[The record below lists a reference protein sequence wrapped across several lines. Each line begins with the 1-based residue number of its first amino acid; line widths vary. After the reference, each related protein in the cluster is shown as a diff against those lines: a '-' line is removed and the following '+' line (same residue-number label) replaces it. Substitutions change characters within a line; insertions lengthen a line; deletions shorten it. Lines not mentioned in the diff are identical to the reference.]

1 MIRKLKAKFIVINM
15 GLVLTVLLVMFGLV
29 YGITSRDLREESVRM
44 LRSVAAEP
52 MRMWRPGE
60 RDDRI
65 QLPYFVLQFSPDGSL
80 AAVGGHFDLTDQA
93 LLSELLAAARA
104 DGQEMGDLPAYGFRY
119 CFGRS
124 VWGECVVFADTSS
137 ERATLTN
144 LVRTCLGI
152 GVIALAAFF
161 LISLFLARW
170 AVRPVERAWEQQ
182 RQFVA
187 DASHE
192 LKTPLAVI
200 LTDAELLG
208 SPTATEEQKARYAGD
223 ILTMSNRMRGL
234 VGSLLDL
241 TRVENGAVEK
251 TMERLDLSALT
262 EEALLPFEPLYFE
275 RELTLES
282 EVTPGIRVNGS
293 SPHLR
298 QTLEILLDN
307 GLKYA
312 DAPGTVTVRLGKQ
325 GRRCLLA
332 VSTPGAALSKEE
344 LSDIFKRF
352 YRADK
357 ARAMDDSYGLGLAI
371 AREIVTEHR
380 GRIWAESAGGRNTFF
395 VELPTAG

>member
-1 MIRKLKAKFIVINM
+1 MIRKLKVKFIVINM

-52 MRMWRPGE
+52 MRMWRPGD

-65 QLPYFVLQFSPDGSL
+65 QLPYFVLQFSQDGSL

-124 VWGECVVFADTSS
+124 VWGECVVFADISS
-137 ERATLTN
+137 ERATLAN
-144 LVRTCLGI
+144 LVRTCLAI

-380 GRIWAESAGGRNTFF
+380 GRIWAESAEGRNTFF

>member
-1 MIRKLKAKFIVINM
+1 MLGKLKAKFIAINM

-29 YGITSRDLREESVRM
+29 YGITSRDLREESVQM

-52 MRMWRPGE
+52 MRMWRPGD
-60 RDDRI
+60 RNDRI
-65 QLPYFVLQFSPDGSL
+65 QLPYFVLQFGPDGSL
-80 AAVGGHFDLTDQA
+80 AAVSGHFDLTDQA
-93 LLSELLAAARA
+93 MLSELLEAARA
-104 DGQEMGDLPAYGFRY
+104 DGQEMGDLPTYGFRY

-124 VWGECVVFADTSS
+124 VWGECVVFADISS

-144 LVRTCLGI
+144 LVRTCLAI
-152 GVIALAAFF
+152 GTVALAAFF

-208 SPTATEEQKARYAGD
+208 SPAATEEQKARYAGD
-223 ILTMSNRMRGL
+223 ILTMANRMRGL

-251 TMERLDLSALT
+251 TMERLDFSALI

-275 RELTLES
+275 RGLTLES
-282 EVTPGIRVNGS
+282 ELTPGIRVNGS
-293 SPHLR
+293 PPHLR

-325 GRRCLLA
+325 GRRCVLA

-380 GRIWAESAGGRNTFF
+380 GRIWAESAEGRNTFL

>member
-124 VWGECVVFADTSS
+124 VWGECVVFADISS
-137 ERATLTN
+137 ERATLAN
-144 LVRTCLGI
+144 LVRTCLAI

-208 SPTATEEQKARYAGD
+208 SSTATEEQKARYAGD

-251 TMERLDLSALT
+251 TMERLDLSALI

-380 GRIWAESAGGRNTFF
+380 GRIWAESAEGRNTFF

>member
-1 MIRKLKAKFIVINM
+1 MIRKLKVKFIVINM

-124 VWGECVVFADTSS
+124 VWGECVVFADISS
-137 ERATLTN
+137 ERATLAN
-144 LVRTCLGI
+144 LVRTCLAI

-251 TMERLDLSALT
+251 TMERLDLSALI

-380 GRIWAESAGGRNTFF
+380 GRIWAESAEGRNTFF

>member
-1 MIRKLKAKFIVINM
+1 MIRKLKVKFIVINM

-52 MRMWRPGE
+52 MRMWRPGD

-124 VWGECVVFADTSS
+124 VWGECVVFADISS
-137 ERATLTN
+137 ERATLAN
-144 LVRTCLGI
+144 LVRTCLAI

-251 TMERLDLSALT
+251 TMERLDLSALI

-275 RELTLES
+275 RGLTLES

-380 GRIWAESAGGRNTFF
+380 GRIWAESAEGRNTFF

>member
-1 MIRKLKAKFIVINM
+1 
-15 GLVLTVLLVMFGLV
+15 
-29 YGITSRDLREESVRM
+29 
-44 LRSVAAEP
+44 
-52 MRMWRPGE
+52 MWRPGD

-65 QLPYFVLQFSPDGSL
+65 QLPYFVLQFSQDGSL

-124 VWGECVVFADTSS
+124 VWGECVVFADISS
-137 ERATLTN
+137 ERATLAN
-144 LVRTCLGI
+144 LVRTCLAI

-344 LSDIFKRF
+344 LSDIFKRC

-357 ARAMDDSYGLGLAI
+357 ARAMDDS
-371 AREIVTEHR
+371 
-380 GRIWAESAGGRNTFF
+380 
-395 VELPTAG
+395 

>member
-1 MIRKLKAKFIVINM
+1 MIRKLKVKFIVINM

-65 QLPYFVLQFSPDGSL
+65 QLPYFDLQFSPDGSL

-124 VWGECVVFADTSS
+124 VWGECVVFADISS
-137 ERATLTN
+137 ERATLAN
-144 LVRTCLGI
+144 LVRTCLAI

-251 TMERLDLSALT
+251 TMERLDLSALI

-275 RELTLES
+275 RGLTLES

-380 GRIWAESAGGRNTFF
+380 GRIWAESAEGRNTFF

>member
-1 MIRKLKAKFIVINM
+1 MIGKLKAKFIAINM
-15 GLVLTVLLVMFGLV
+15 GLVLTVLLVIFALV
-29 YGITSRDLREESVRM
+29 YGITSRDLRAESVTM

-60 RDDRI
+60 RNDRV

-80 AAVGGHFDLTDQA
+80 AAVGGHFDLTDKDMLSK
-93 LLSELLAAARA
+93 LLEAARA
-104 DGQEMGDLPAYGFRY
+104 DGKETGDLPEYGFRY

-124 VWGECVVFADTSS
+124 AWGECVVFADTSS
-137 ERATLTN
+137 ERATLNN
-144 LVRTCLGI
+144 LVRTCLAI
-152 GVIALAAFF
+152 GAVALAAFF

-170 AVRPVERAWEQQ
+170 AVRPVAYAWEQQ

-200 LTDAELLG
+200 LTNAELLA
-208 SPTATEEQKARYAGD
+208 SPTATEEHKAQYAAS
-223 ILTMSNRMRGL
+223 ILTMANRMRGL

-251 TMERLDLSALT
+251 TMERLDLSALA
-262 EEALLPFEPLYFE
+262 EEAVLPFEPLYFE
-275 RELTLES
+275 RGLTLEAQIA
-282 EVTPGIRVNGS
+282 PGIFVNGS
-293 SPHLR
+293 PLHLR

-312 DAPGTVTVRLGKQ
+312 DTPGNVAVRLVKQ
-325 GRRCLLA
+325 GRRCVLT
-332 VSTPGAALSKEE
+332 VSTPGQELTEQE

-357 ARAMDDSYGLGLAI
+357 ARAMDGSYGLGLAI

-380 GRIWAESAGGRNTFF
+380 GRIWAGSGEGRNTFY

>member
-1 MIRKLKAKFIVINM
+1 MIRKLKVKFIVINM

-52 MRMWRPGE
+52 MRMWRPGD

-124 VWGECVVFADTSS
+124 VWGECVVFADISS
-137 ERATLTN
+137 ERATLAN
-144 LVRTCLGI
+144 LVRTCLAI

-251 TMERLDLSALT
+251 TMERLDLSALI

-380 GRIWAESAGGRNTFF
+380 GRIWAESAEGRNTFF

>member
-1 MIRKLKAKFIVINM
+1 MIRKLKVKFIVINM

-124 VWGECVVFADTSS
+124 VWGECVVFADISS
-137 ERATLTN
+137 ERATLAN
-144 LVRTCLGI
+144 LVRTCLAI

-262 EEALLPFEPLYFE
+262 EETLLPFEPLYFE

-380 GRIWAESAGGRNTFF
+380 GRIWAESAEGRNTFF

>member
-1 MIRKLKAKFIVINM
+1 MIRKLKVKFIVINM

-124 VWGECVVFADTSS
+124 VWGECVVFADISS
-137 ERATLTN
+137 ERATLAN
-144 LVRTCLGI
+144 LVRTCLAI

-208 SPTATEEQKARYAGD
+208 SSTATEEQKARYAGD

-251 TMERLDLSALT
+251 TMERLDLSALI

-380 GRIWAESAGGRNTFF
+380 GRIWAESAEGRNTFL

>member
-1 MIRKLKAKFIVINM
+1 MIRKLKVKFIVINM

-124 VWGECVVFADTSS
+124 VWGECVVFADISS
-137 ERATLTN
+137 ERATLAN
-144 LVRTCLGI
+144 LVRTCLAI

-208 SPTATEEQKARYAGD
+208 SSTATEEQKARYAGD

-380 GRIWAESAGGRNTFF
+380 GRIWAESAEGRNTFF

>member
-1 MIRKLKAKFIVINM
+1 MIRKLKAKFIAINM

-124 VWGECVVFADTSS
+124 VWGECVVFADISS
-137 ERATLTN
+137 ERATLAN
-144 LVRTCLGI
+144 LVRTCLAI

-251 TMERLDLSALT
+251 TMERLDLSALI

>member
-1 MIRKLKAKFIVINM
+1 MIRKLKVKFIVINM

-124 VWGECVVFADTSS
+124 VWGECVVFADISS
-137 ERATLTN
+137 ERATLAN
-144 LVRTCLGI
+144 LVRTCLAI

-380 GRIWAESAGGRNTFF
+380 GRIWAESAEGRNTFF

>member
-1 MIRKLKAKFIVINM
+1 MIRKLKVKFIVINM

-52 MRMWRPGE
+52 MRMWRPGD

-124 VWGECVVFADTSS
+124 VWGECVVFADISS
-137 ERATLTN
+137 ERATLAN
-144 LVRTCLGI
+144 LVRTCLAI

-380 GRIWAESAGGRNTFF
+380 GRIWAESAEGRNTFF